1 MKSTRRQFMAVS
13 AVSVASLV
21 TSKVAFAQPM
31 LEESAPQAVALGYV
45 EDAANVD
52 TAKFAKYQKGQ
63 VCSNCQ
69 LYTAKD
75 DKVGA
80 CSIFPG
86 KLVAGPGWCNLWVK
100 KAG

>member
-1 MKSTRRQFMAVS
+1 MKSNRRQFMAVS

-21 TSKVAFAQPM
+21 TAKVAFAQPM
-31 LEESAPQAVALGYV
+31 LGESEPQAVALGYV

-52 TAKFAKYQKGQ
+52 KAKFAKYQEGQ
-63 VCSNCQ
+63 ICDNCQ

-75 DKVGA
+75 DKAGA

-86 KLVAGPGWCNLWVK
+86 KLVAAAGWCNLWVK

>member
-21 TSKVAFAQPM
+21 TAKVAYAQPM
-31 LEESAPQAVALGYV
+31 LGEGEPQAVALGYK
-45 EDAANVD
+45 ENAADVD
-52 TAKFAKYQKGQ
+52 KAKFAKYQDGQ
-63 VCSNCQ
+63 RCDNCQ

-75 DKVGA
+75 DKAGA
-80 CSIFPG
+80 CSVFPG
-86 KLVAGPGWCNLWVK
+86 KLVTAAGWCNLWVK